1 MHRIKSIRFAT
12 AFTVSVLAALPAV
25 PLAAQVGASTGPARA
40 AAAYDAERIVTQINQ
55 QDLSAIVLNNGDTV
69 VSEGQM
75 GDVSVHA
82 VTPDGLNYILIG
94 TVCDLPDYGPG
105 CLGVDYQVRYDAD
118 YRVTLENINLANLT
132 FSAGKVSRGYNEDG
146 GDTVFITHYTILD
159 GGQKMGNLATI
170 LINVLDIAPQVADI
184 IWPAS

>member
-1 MHRIKSIRFAT
+1 MQRTTLIRYT
-12 AFTVSVLAALPAV
+12 SAAAACAIIASPVA
-25 PLAAQVGASTGPARA
+25 PISAQVGGSTGAARTST
-40 AAAYDAERIVTQINQ
+40 AYDADRIVTKVFQE
-55 QDLSAIVLNNGDTV
+55 DLAAIVRNNGDAI
-69 VSEGQM
+69 VSEGKL

-82 VTPDGLNYILIG
+82 VTPEGLNYILIG

-105 CLGVDYQVRYDAD
+105 CLGVDFQVRYDAD

-132 FSAGKVSRGYNEDG
+132 FSASKTSRGYNENG

-159 GGQKMGNLATI
+159 GGQKMGNLSTI

-184 IWPAS
+184 IWPT